1 MELMIADATIE
12 FETEDYKFVGQAV
25 EEKET
30 NTLIAVT
37 EEFIGISV
45 DDNKGEN
52 LYPTRYIGKIEGS
65 NLKEIAQ
72 KLEAIL
78 NQEDDSSLIKK
89 DED

>member
-1 MELMIADATIE
+1 MKLMIIDATIE
-12 FETEDYKFVGQAV
+12 FENEKYKFVGQAI

-37 EEFIGISV
+37 EEFIGISI

-52 LYPTRYIGKIEGS
+52 LYPTRYIGNIEGS
-65 NLKEIAQ
+65 NLREIAI
-72 KLEAIL
+72 KLEEIL
-78 NQEDDSSLIKK
+78 NQEDNSLIKK